1 MQLYKYKY
9 PHNQQFAH
17 LPDIAKWQLH
27 SSSCLGKKTNKQKK
41 NTKPWYYLWFS
52 FTLCILSISKSYW
65 LHLQN
70 KYRVQLFLITSSVTC
85 LVQTTTFLMQIIAI
99 ASWEICPNTEAR
111 VILLRNPGS
120 FTLPLCWMTISYF
133 HLSPYTSNT
142 LFHIIT
148 LS

>member
-17 LPDIAKWQLH
+17 LPDIAKWQLQ

-70 KYRVQLFLITSSVTC
+70 EYRIQLFLITSSVTC
-85 LVQTTTFLMQIIAI
+85 LVQTTTFLM
-99 ASWEICPNTEAR
+99 
-111 VILLRNPGS
+111 
-120 FTLPLCWMTISYF
+120 
-133 HLSPYTSNT
+133 
-142 LFHIIT
+142 
-148 LS
+148 